1 MFNRKRIKQ
10 LESRVDSLEKKIDEL
25 QKRTVSQKTM
35 EEDQPPTVSVIMDE
49 WLNGKEEDNGY

>member
-1 MFNRKRIKQ
+1 MFNRKRIKR
-10 LESRVDSLEKKIDEL
+10 LENRVDALEKKIEEM

-35 EEDQPPTVSVIMDE
+35 EEDQPPTASVIIDE

>member
-1 MFNRKRIKQ
+1 MFNRKRIKR
-10 LESRVDSLEKKIDEL
+10 LENRVGALEKKIEEM

-35 EEDQPPTVSVIMDE
+35 EEDQPPTASVIIDE

>member
-10 LESRVDSLEKKIDEL
+10 LENRVDTLEKKIEEM
-25 QKRTVSQKTM
+25 QKHTVSQKTM
-35 EEDQPPTVSVIMDE
+35 EEDQPPTASVIMDE